1 VSALAESLD
10 AIGEQ
15 FGPRPLDAGPYTYLW
30 IDALVVKC
38 REDGCIVNIAAMIA
52 TAINREGRR
61 EISLAQTRVRSPKM
75 APDLRFFRSGR
86 LFPCVMLGVCWE
98 QTEPKP

>member
-1 VSALAESLD
+1 MSALAESLD

-61 EISLAQTRVRSPKM
+61 EILVSTDASQ
-75 APDLRFFRSGR
+75 
-86 LFPCVMLGVCWE
+86 
-98 QTEPKP
+98 EPENGP